1 MANHDPQQN
10 EWRDPSLYFDSAFPG
25 SVLYEAEM
33 KLPLTFVGRD
43 KNAVH
48 PAVRDF
54 YLQHTDWALYG
65 PDCPPQKSQYYHE
78 LAQRKQMYGQLASR
92 RGVPYFG
99 PTAPVIAAT
108 LRPEGAKPLGP
119 ASDN

>member
-1 MANHDPQQN
+1 MANHQPQPN
-10 EWRDPSLYFDSAFPG
+10 EWRDPKQYFDSAMPG
-25 SVLYEAEM
+25 SVLYEAET

-43 KNAVH
+43 KQATH
-48 PAVRDF
+48 PAVRSF
-54 YLQHTDWALYG
+54 YLQHAEWALYG
-65 PDCPPQKSQYYHE
+65 KDVPPQKAQYYHE
-78 LAQRKQMYGQLASR
+78 LAMRREMYGDLARR

-99 PTAPVIAAT
+99 PYAPVIAPT